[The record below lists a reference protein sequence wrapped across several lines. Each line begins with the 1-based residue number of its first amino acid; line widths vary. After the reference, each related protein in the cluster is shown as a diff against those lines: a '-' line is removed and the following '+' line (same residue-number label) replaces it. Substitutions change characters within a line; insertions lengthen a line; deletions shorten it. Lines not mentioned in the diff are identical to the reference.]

1 MLTRFSQLVLS
12 LFLIAPKLHANVI
25 QLAYLKIETSD
36 NKTYQILWKQP
47 SNVARSSTPLS
58 IAFESSLSLQEKTNY
73 QVNGWRIKTYELI
86 AKNGLSGKTL
96 TIKNLEKTVTDVI
109 VKYQQQ
115 SLRLTPDQPSY
126 TFTITP
132 SSWQTIQS
140 YTMFGVEHILEG
152 YDHLLF
158 VLCLLIIASN
168 LKKLLW
174 AITGF
179 TLAHS
184 ITLIISTLE
193 IIRIPIVPV
202 EACIALSIVFLA
214 VEIAKH
220 NKKSI
225 SYRYPVSVSSSFG
238 LLHGFG
244 FASALLELGLP
255 QNDRLLAL
263 GFFNVGVEIGQL
275 LFIGFVL
282 LALKSLKLGSM
293 HGSYRLFNSY
303 VIGSIA
309 SMWLIERIIQF

>member
-1 MLTRFSQLVLS
+1 M
-12 LFLIAPKLHANVI
+12 
-25 QLAYLKIETSD
+25 
-36 NKTYQILWKQP
+36 
-47 SNVARSSTPLS
+47 
-58 IAFESSLSLQEKTNY
+58 
-73 QVNGWRIKTYELI
+73 
-86 AKNGLSGKTL
+86 
-96 TIKNLEKTVTDVI
+96 I